1 MSKTMRHERREPVER
16 EFPYA
21 PTFPYIPSRVP
32 MLQVGRPY
40 GAADNRAYVRQLL
53 KANNPVMSNRLE
65 HEWDMVDDELSAGM
79 IQLDEAIFRLRI
91 V

>member
-1 MSKTMRHERREPVER
+1 MSKSMRHDKTEPRER
-16 EFPYA
+16 EFPY
-21 PTFPYIPSRVP
+21 IPRCVP
-32 MLQVGRPY
+32 VVQVGRPY

-53 KANNPVMSNRLE
+53 RHHNPAMSDRLE
-65 HEWDMVDDELSAGM
+65 HELDMVDEEVANNV